1 MRLTLPIVG
10 LAVLAACAPTSVDDR
25 ASQTVPDAEPPGIEG
40 ETGEPKLGDVEL
52 CDARDY
58 RHLMGSDVAATTFP
72 TGARLRVFGVNDI
85 VTQDYI
91 PQRTNVVYGENGAI
105 TRVYCG

>member
-1 MRLTLPIVG
+1 MRPIAVTIAIVALT
-10 LAVLAACAPTSVDDR
+10 ACAPSYSDDR
-25 ASQTVPDAEPPGIEG
+25 AIVTLPNDAPPSVVKEDAEP
-40 ETGEPKLGDVEL
+40 KLADIEL

-58 RHLMGSDVAATTFP
+58 RPLIGSNVSATTFP
-72 TGARLRVFGVNDI
+72 RGARLRVFGVNDI

-91 PQRTNVVYGENGAI
+91 PQRTNVVHDEGGRI